1 MASNKIIPFSYFPGS
16 WGLKGKSRDIAE
28 AEYTLTGYELKKEL
42 LRLNEDMYTEKQSQ
56 AKAADLLLEF
66 GKINKMEHLRMLAN
80 LIEDDH
86 QKTLALLELDYK
98 EGKLTDNEYQKQTAT
113 HKNLPWVTVISLG
126 FGGKTALEGSFELD
140 WNECFI
146 ADLRSKGYVGPSD
159 DGIVN
164 QWFMEVC
171 RNVALEEFDGTGN
184 FSADSEA
191 NLETIKRWNSSESL
205 SDGRKGY
212 N

>member
-1 MASNKIIPFSYFPGS
+1 MTKLPFSILPAS
-16 WGLKGKSRDIAE
+16 WGLKGKSREIAQ
-28 AEYTLTGYELKKEL
+28 AEYELTGYELEKKL
-42 LRLNEDMYTEKQSQ
+42 LSIKEDEFNSKDYNARLIDLDFKHNRITKQQ
-56 AKAADLLLEF
+56 Q
-66 GKINKMEHLRMLAN
+66 LRYLCN
-80 LIEDDH
+80 LIEDEH
-86 QKTLALLELDYK
+86 QRTLALLELDYK
-98 EGKLTDNEYQKQTAT
+98 EGVITDNEYQKQTAT
-113 HKNLPWVTVISLG
+113 LKGLPWVTVLSLG
-126 FGGKTALEGSFELD
+126 FGGAKALEGSFELD

-146 ADLRSKGYVGPSD
+146 LDLRSKGYVGPSD

-191 NLETIKRWNSSESL
+191 NLETVKRWNSSESL
-205 SDGRKGY
+205 GEGRKGY